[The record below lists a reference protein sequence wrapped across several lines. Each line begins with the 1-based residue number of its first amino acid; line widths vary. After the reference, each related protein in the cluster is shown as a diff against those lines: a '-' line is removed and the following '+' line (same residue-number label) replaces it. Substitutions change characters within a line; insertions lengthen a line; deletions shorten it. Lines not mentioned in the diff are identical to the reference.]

1 MAGRCYAGQMKL
13 LAQYYSIK
21 DCDIGEDTI
30 VRDFVNLYGCR
41 IGRECRI
48 AAYVEIQ
55 RGVVIGDRVKVE
67 AFAFIPTGVTIE
79 DEVFIGPRA
88 TFTNDG
94 GQEGRLHRRRRG
106 HRVRRDDRRERHG
119 GRRRGGHQ
127 GRASGSGGGRQPGPR
142 YQEEVSKM
150 NKIPVSRPTVT
161 DEMVEAMA
169 DAVRNE
175 RMVLG
180 ESVFK
185 FEEEFARYTGT
196 KHAISVSSGT
206 DALVLTL
213 IALNVRGKEVI
224 TSPLSFIAT
233 ANSIVHAGATPVF
246 ADSSPKD
253 LNIDPA
259 EVRTMSGTAA
269 IMPVH
274 LFGQPARMDEL
285 REAVGEKVK
294 IIEDACQAHGAV
306 YKGKKAGSIGD
317 AGCFSF
323 YATKN
328 MTVGGD
334 GGMITTND
342 ERLAADL
349 RKLRDCGRTS
359 RYVHD
364 IFGFTA
370 RLNTANAA
378 FGRVQLRNL
387 DGWNERR
394 RAIARRYAEKLRDV
408 PEVILPPMGNRDIT
422 PVFHLFV
429 VRAEDRDALARSLQ
443 SRDIETAVHYPVPI
457 HLQPVYRDAFG
468 YSPGSYPESERLA
481 DRVLSLPVFPTLA
494 DEDVDRVCEAII
506 DHYGGKI

>member
-1 MAGRCYAGQMKL
+1 
-13 LAQYYSIK
+13 
-21 DCDIGEDTI
+21 
-30 VRDFVNLYGCR
+30 
-41 IGRECRI
+41 
-48 AAYVEIQ
+48 
-55 RGVVIGDRVKVE
+55 
-67 AFAFIPTGVTIE
+67 
-79 DEVFIGPRA
+79 
-88 TFTNDG
+88 
-94 GQEGRLHRRRRG
+94 
-106 HRVRRDDRRERHG
+106 
-119 GRRRGGHQ
+119 
-127 GRASGSGGGRQPGPR
+127 
-142 YQEEVSKM
+142 VSKM